1 VRIANVNGR
10 AAVVVDGRLA
20 DVERASGGRLP
31 SDPTALIVT
40 LGSPEELASL
50 PIPDDAPSLDGTR
63 LGPPVPRPSKILAA
77 ALNYHSHAA
86 ETGQTP
92 PDEPVLFA
100 KLPSALAG
108 PEDDILVPSGRGTV
122 DWEVE
127 LVVVIGRR
135 TKNVP
140 AADAWSVV
148 FGLTGGQ
155 DISDRTEQGRS
166 VRQFTMAKSF
176 DTYAPTGPFVVT
188 LDEFADPDNVGVRT
202 ILDGEEMQNGRTNDL
217 IFSVPQLIEWASRVC
232 TLEPG
237 DLLFT
242 GTPPGV
248 GLGMDPKRFLVP
260 GVLLETEVEGVGRMS
275 NRIVA
280 GS

>member
-1 VRIANVNGR
+1 VEGR
-10 AAVVVDGRLA
+10 AAVVRDGRLI

-31 SDPTALIVT
+31 ADPTALIAA
-40 LGSPEELASL
+40 LGSVEELASL
-50 PIPDDAPSLDGTR
+50 PDLGDAPPLDGTG
-63 LGPPVPRPSKILAA
+63 LGPPVPHPSKILAA

-86 ETGQTP
+86 ETGQAP

-108 PEDDILVPSGRGTV
+108 PTDDIVIPAGRDTV

-127 LVVVIGRR
+127 LVVVIGKRAR
-135 TKNVP
+135 NVA
-140 AADAWSVV
+140 AADAWSHV

-155 DISDRTEQGRS
+155 DISDRREQNRS

-188 LDEFADPDNVGVRT
+188 VDEFSDPDNVGLRCL
-202 ILDGEEMQNGRTNDL
+202 LDGEEMQNGRTDDL
-217 IFSVPQLIEWASRVC
+217 IFSVPKLIEWASAVC

-248 GLGMDPKRFLVP
+248 GLGMEPKRFLKP
-260 GVLLETEVEGVGRMS
+260 GEVLETQLEGVGSMR
-275 NRIVA
+275 NRVVA
-280 GS
+280 G